1 MKKVLIV
8 SMLLLGLTACG
19 NNKSDIE
26 QFQEKSLNEQLIT
39 VKMNDTQIKN
49 TPKET
54 FEKDIIKKLG
64 KRDYYN
70 TIMNENRFIEVGVKA
85 KESDKHYTLYFR
97 PAGIKYGELTKDPV
111 QLNNYMLVSI
121 RSQDE
126 PDKVIGTFAT
136 DTQNHYLYK
145 GNDINNP
152 MNSLDLAEIKSTISE
167 VSDVTIEREMGKQL
181 ETIIREQ
188 NKVLDN

>member
-26 QFQEKSLNEQLIT
+26 QFQEKSLNEQLRT

-49 TPKET
+49 TP
-54 FEKDIIKKLG
+54 IIKKLG

-111 QLNNYMLVSI
+111 QLNNYMLVSV

-145 GNDINNP
+145 GDDINNP
-152 MNSLDLAEIKSTISE
+152 MNSLDLAEIKSAISE

-188 NKVLDN
+188 NKVLNN